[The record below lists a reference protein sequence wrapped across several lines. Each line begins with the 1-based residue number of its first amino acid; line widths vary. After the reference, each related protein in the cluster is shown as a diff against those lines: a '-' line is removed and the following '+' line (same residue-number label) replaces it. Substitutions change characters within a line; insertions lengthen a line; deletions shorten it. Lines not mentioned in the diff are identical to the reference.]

1 MGVDGEGGVDFRADD
16 LGSVDFG
23 QLLDVASGRDAAL
36 ERHIA
41 RCTQRAEVGFR
52 VIGGEDAILDV
63 SPNEAV
69 RLTIPVCLLAT
80 TLEISHKMKNVHR
93 LWAQRSSHQEH
104 LSPSSLFPNHLL
116 RSRTPLCHL
125 HLDSSVFLR
134 SVALAILT
142 IVVHARLAILRAVN
156 RVPLAEL
163 DFAKL
168 VQLVD
173 LPPHEGVVV
182 GIRGRG
188 QEGSAPVDT
197 RSKRVVVL
205 LENKDALGMGF
216 RNTL

>member
-1 MGVDGEGGVDFRADD
+1 ME
-16 LGSVDFG
+16 
-23 QLLDVASGRDAAL
+23 
-36 ERHIA
+36 
-41 RCTQRAEVGFR
+41 
-52 VIGGEDAILDV
+52 
-63 SPNEAV
+63 
-69 RLTIPVCLLAT
+69 
-80 TLEISHKMKNVHR
+80 NVHR
-93 LWAQRSSHQEH
+93 LGAQRSSHQEH
-104 LSPSSLFPNHLL
+104 LSPSSLFANHLL
-116 RSRTPLCHL
+116 RSRTPLRHL

-188 QEGSAPVDT
+188 
-197 RSKRVVVL
+197 
-205 LENKDALGMGF
+205 
-216 RNTL
+216 